1 MKITIGKDAEGT
13 RLSDYLTG
21 RMKLSHKAISRLK
34 RLENGMV
41 LGGRRV
47 TVRAILHEGD
57 ILSLALEDEKSSEG
71 ILPVCLPLD
80 ILFEDRWLIAV
91 NKPPDMPTHPSHGHF
106 DDTLANA
113 LAYYF
118 SEKGQPFVF
127 RAINRLDRDTSG
139 VVLVAKDGQTAA
151 KLARQM
157 ESGGIRKQYLALLC
171 GILEPPCGRIENYIR
186 RVADSII
193 TREVTEQP
201 LPDASPAI
209 TEYRRLAV
217 GPGSTLVAACPMT
230 GRTHQLRV
238 HFSHLGHPI
247 IGDSLYGSPDA
258 FIGRQVL
265 HARSLT
271 FSHPYSGEKM
281 QIVAPLPS
289 DFTEVCQAYGIKI
302 PETAGIPTDIPTD
315 EAERNDF

>member
-1 MKITIGKDAEGT
+1 MEITIGRDAEGIV
-13 RLSDYLTG
+13 LSDYLKG

-41 LGGRRV
+41 LCGSRV

-57 ILSLALEDEKSSEG
+57 RLSLALEDEKSSDG

-91 NKPPDMPTHPSHGHF
+91 NKPPKMPTHPSHGHF
-106 DDTLANA
+106 DDTLANS

-118 SEKGQPFVF
+118 SQKGQNFVF

-139 VVLVAKDGQTAA
+139 VVLIAKDGQTAA
-151 KLARQM
+151 KLAGQM
-157 ESGGIRKQYLALLC
+157 ESGGIRKRYLALIC

-193 TREVTEQP
+193 TREATEVP
-201 LPDASPAI
+201 LPDASRAI
-209 TEYRRLAV
+209 TVYQRLAT
-217 GPGSTLVAACPMT
+217 GMNHTLVSACPIT

-247 IGDSLYGSPDA
+247 VGDTLYGKPDD
-258 FIGRQVL
+258 FMGRQAL
-265 HARSLT
+265 HAHTLT
-271 FSHPYSGEKM
+271 FTHPVTGEKM
-281 QIVAPLPS
+281 RLVAPPPS
-289 DFTEVCQAYGIKI
+289 DFVTICTQYGINN
-302 PETAGIPTDIPTD
+302 PEHSLSTTD

>member
-1 MKITIGKDAEGT
+1 MEITIGKDAEGIT
-13 RLSDYLTG
+13 LSDYLTG
-21 RMKLSHKAISRLK
+21 RMRLSHKAISRLK

-41 LGGRRV
+41 LDGRRV
-47 TVRAILHEGD
+47 TVRAILHEGG
-57 ILSLALEDEKSSEG
+57 ILSLALEDEKSSDG

-139 VVLVAKDGQTAA
+139 VVLIAKDGQTAA
-151 KLARQM
+151 KLAGQM

-201 LPDASPAI
+201 LPDASAAI

-217 GPGSTLVAACPMT
+217 GPSNTLVAACPMT

-247 IGDSLYGSPDA
+247 VGDSLYGKPDKNMD
-258 FIGRQVL
+258 RQAL
-265 HARSLT
+265 HAHTLT
-271 FSHPYSGEKM
+271 FTHPFTGEKM
-281 QIVAPLPS
+281 RLAAPLPS
-289 DFTEVCQAYGIKI
+289 DLTDVCQAYGIKI
-302 PETAGIPTDIPTD
+302 PDTAAFPTD
-315 EAERNDF
+315 

>member
-1 MKITIGKDAEGT
+1 METTIGRDADGIS
-13 RLSDYLTG
+13 LSDYLKNRLG
-21 RMKLSHKAISRLK
+21 LSHKAISRLK

-41 LGGRRV
+41 LDGSRV
-47 TVRAILHEGD
+47 TVRAVLHEGD
-57 ILSLALEDEKSSEG
+57 RLSLALEDEKSSDG

-91 NKPPDMPTHPSHGHF
+91 NKPPNMPTHPSHGHF

-118 SEKGQPFVF
+118 SQQGQNFVF

-151 KLARQM
+151 KLAGQM
-157 ESGGIRKQYLALLC
+157 ESGGIRKRYLALLC

-186 RVADSII
+186 RVAESII
-193 TREVTEQP
+193 TREVTEAP

-209 TEYRRLAV
+209 TEYRRLAE
-217 GPGSTLVAACPMT
+217 SSDHTLVSACPMT

-247 IGDSLYGSPDA
+247 VGDSLYGSPDA
-258 FIGRQVL
+258 FIGRQAL
-265 HARSLT
+265 HAHTLT
-271 FSHPYSGEKM
+271 FIHPVSGENM
-281 QIVAPLPS
+281 RLVAPLPP

-302 PETAGIPTDIPTD
+302 PETADLPTD
-315 EAERNDF
+315 